1 MTSSS
6 NFFDVILFLLSSL
19 VIDLGFMPISSLVLE
34 LWQFSFIRDWPEIRK
49 SEITHVWV
57 LRNIWRLGGVRDTT
71 FGKNT
76 SDKMLLNAGKL
87 QGTSFYRFRVI
98 KGKPTRWGGGGR
110 DNYSPLRLGSN
121 EDFADACKWFV
132 DNKLSIH
139 FGGHKIKCILFSKGK
154 YLSQLSLIYDRK
166 KQFHIEEYLGC
177 YLDANLSGCKV
188 TVLL

>member
-1 MTSSS
+1 MLENYRVPAFTVSE
-6 NFFDVILFLLSSL
+6 LLR
-19 VIDLGFMPISSLVLE
+19 E
-34 LWQFSFIRDWPEIRK
+34 NQ
-49 SEITHVWV
+49 
-57 LRNIWRLGGVRDTT
+57 
-71 FGKNT
+71 
-76 SDKMLLNAGKL
+76 
-87 QGTSFYRFRVI
+87 QGEV
-98 KGKPTRWGGGGR
+98 GGR

-166 KQFHIEEYLGC
+166 KQFYIEEYLGC